1 VITRAQLE
9 ARRQEIAD
17 VERKLATCEK
27 RRERYEAVLGV
38 VTNEWNSARD
48 AIDALAVK
56 VGAKASTTAAK
67 SDGGA
72 HVDAFLAR
80 LVALSGDD
88 KALEGAGS
96 GKRKRGDGESDRS
109 VAETAEEL
117 EDGNS
122 RFEDEDRE
130 KLVASLREK
139 ADVTKAALVGVLD
152 ALEAKTAGVGDD
164 ALKKR
169 MDALEASRLKT
180 KRDYDALSHAYLRD
194 SARCKEL
201 QAELDEM
208 EVLLMGTR
216 RRLAIAKANGGDDT
230 IEGLPKMATAEDA
243 RAAGA
248 EAQAKAAAAAE
259 GKSGGSATPV
269 KTESRP
275 GTPAQPEASATEL
288 AKLNGSIAEL
298 ESVVKLNEKNIA
310 DLTKEKTALATQV
323 RTLSDGQIFGTG
335 GEQSAQYTALN
346 TRYEG
351 LKTENEKLNEDL
363 IGMRRR
369 MDSIMQ
375 ESIRDRQAA
384 ERGDAAAKRL
394 SSADERAVEL
404 ETRLEHVVRVRD
416 ELEHKVRS
424 LETPDVAGAAEEK
437 LKMLEIVQK
446 ENQVLKDENKRFR
459 ESCAELDNAKVE
471 KAAADERIKSLTE
484 SIASLEKS
492 AAKKSTAKTAD
503 LEKQIAELKE
513 KLAAAEA
520 TATAANAAL
529 EEKQS
534 EVMMYVEEIEAISG
548 AYAEAQEQSTRLLSR
563 IAASEDAQNK
573 AISERIAA
581 QSSVKQFENECERV
595 KEQAAYYKRDLEN
608 AYERTRELEEQL
620 TEATTAFTKMQE
632 EAGANTENVE
642 RSKAQLRA
650 MERQVMEVRDK
661 LTASEKNVATLVKR
675 SEGDVA
681 KLEAEKAARVKAE
694 TTATSLK
701 KKCDRL
707 IKEGGTKDLH
717 AEVEAY
723 KTILNCNVCQGERQ
737 KAVIITRCAHMFC
750 EECVQKRI
758 AARSRKCP
766 GCSLPFSENDVMRIY
781 F

>member
-1 VITRAQLE
+1 MIARAQLE

-72 HVDAFLAR
+72 HVDAFVAR

-243 RAAGA
+243 RAA
-248 EAQAKAAAAAE
+248 AE
-259 GKSGGSATPV
+259 GKSGRSATPV

-323 RTLSDGQIFGTG
+323 RTLSDGQVFGTG

-459 ESCAELDNAKVE
+459 ESCAELDKVKVE